1 MLRAARL
8 SMKKSYTPRPEVP
21 KEILERYQAILYAL
35 TAQWTVSEAAEKV
48 GIARNH
54 FQTLMH
60 RAMAGMVEASPERE
74 TERRRRAEGDAAVT
88 AGAHRYLCDA
98 HPEVF
103 GGLAG
108 PRIQGIG
115 GL

>member
-1 MLRAARL
+1 MQGVFTDGQHIFADATGAGCYRLAISRTLNPLGEGGVFGGGDRLGEQYLLSNPVSYPRLYTRPDGSRNIML
-8 SMKKSYTPRPEVP
+8 EF
-21 KEILERYQAILYAL
+21 
-35 TAQWTVSEAAEKV
+35 
-48 GIARNH
+48 
-54 FQTLMH
+54 FQGGP
-60 RAMAGMVEASPERE
+60 AG
-74 TERRRRAEGDAAVT
+74 VT
-88 AGAHRYLCDA
+88 AGARRYLCDA